1 MLLGLESIVTENGD
15 NWSTG
20 QRQLICLSRAMLKKS
35 KIILL
40 DEATA
45 SVDFAT
51 DELIQKTIREDFKG
65 ATVITI
71 AHRLNTVADYDMIMV
86 LSFGELK
93 EFDTP
98 KALLSNLDSE
108 FSRMVEETGDI
119 NAAVIRA
126 IAEAC

>member
-1 MLLGLESIVTENGD
+1 MSSGLESIVTDNGD

-51 DELIQKTIREDFKG
+51 DVLIQKTIREDFKG
-65 ATVITI
+65 STVITI

-93 EFDTP
+93 EYDAP
-98 KALLSNLDSE
+98 KTLLSNSESE
-108 FSRMVEETGDI
+108 FSRLVAETGEN
-119 NAAVIRA
+119 NAALIRA
-126 IAEAC
+126 IANAS